1 MSQKADPLPKDK
13 INRLIEGGLS
23 WEELRNEILP
33 DPKDAERFR
42 RVREVLEERVDWD
55 EPILVPLNDHLFAVG
70 KDGERIVKAECGAEL
85 GLLDDNWKKHC
96 RIRVRESEEEM
107 TELYPK
113 WMTPDPDWTFQLREF
128 FCPQC
133 FQQVDVEA
141 VPAGYPIIQSFEP
154 DIDTF
159 YEEWLGMSPP
169 DKHEK

>member
-1 MSQKADPLPKDK
+1 MTQKADPLPGDK
-13 INRLIEGGLS
+13 IHRLIDGELS
-23 WEELRNEILP
+23 WKELRNEILS
-33 DPKDAERFR
+33 DPKDAKRFQ

-55 EPILVPLNDHLFAVG
+55 EPILVPLNDHLHVVG

-85 GLLDDNWKKHC
+85 GPIDDNWKKQA

-107 TELYPK
+107 MELYPK

-133 FQQVDVEA
+133 YQQIEVEA
-141 VPAGYPIIQSFEP
+141 VPAGYPLIKSFEP

-159 YEEWLGMSPP
+159 YEQWLDRPAP
-169 DKHEK
+169 DKE